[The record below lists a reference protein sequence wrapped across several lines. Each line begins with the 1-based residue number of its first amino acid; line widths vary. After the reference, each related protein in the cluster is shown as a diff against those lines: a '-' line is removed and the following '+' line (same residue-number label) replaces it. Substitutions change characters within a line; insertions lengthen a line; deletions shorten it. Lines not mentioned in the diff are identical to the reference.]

1 MRDCRPILL
10 LEDDTVDAMAVKRA
24 LKDLHVSNPLVR
36 VANGEEALV
45 YLRDDSKEKPCVILL
60 DLNMPKMNG
69 IEFLKVAKADE
80 KLKRIPAIVLTTS
93 KDDQDRVGTFKLS
106 IAGFVVKPVD
116 YIKFVEA
123 MRIIN
128 LYWTLSEQPN
138 NERES
143 TNEKLQA
150 NTAGGRRQC

>member
-1 MRDCRPILL
+1 M
-10 LEDDTVDAMAVKRA
+10 TVKRA
-24 LKDLHVSNPLVR
+24 LKELHVLNPLVR

-45 YLRDDSKEKPCVILL
+45 YLGDDSKEKPCVILL

-93 KDDQDRVGTFKLS
+93 KDDQDRLTTFQLS

-116 YIKFVEA
+116 YVKFVEA
-123 MRIIN
+123 MRIVN
-128 LYWTLSEQPN
+128 LYWTLSELPN
-138 NERES
+138 SEQES

-150 NTAGGRRQC
+150 NTADRR

>member
-10 LEDDTVDAMAVKRA
+10 LEDDTVDAMTVKRA
-24 LKDLHVSNPLVR
+24 LKDLHILNPLVR

-69 IEFLKVAKADE
+69 IEFLNVAKADE

-93 KDDQDRVGTFKLS
+93 KDDQDRFRTFQLS

-116 YIKFVEA
+116 YVKFVEA
-123 MRIIN
+123 MRIVN
-128 LYWTLSEQPN
+128 LYWTLSELPN
-138 NERES
+138 SEQES
-143 TNEKLQA
+143 TNEKLQT
-150 NTAGGRRQC
+150 NTASGR